1 VIKMIFLLLG
11 WMAGAS
17 MAFSATAESF
27 FWYDRASWFGGF
39 SAIEVTDDG
48 RGFVALS
55 DRGRIVEGQFV
66 RDPAGRILD
75 MVVDR
80 HDALRDAA
88 GRPLGGAMDDGEG
101 LAIGP
106 DGRIYVSFEGVA
118 RVRVERAAGAPPVD
132 LPRHPAFDAFEA
144 NRSFEALAVTPQGAV
159 LVIPEDV
166 PGGGDSP
173 VWRFDGTGWDIAF
186 HVPKDGSYQPVGADV
201 GPDGLLYLL
210 EREVTGL
217 GFRSRVRVFGLNG
230 DGGAVIYE
238 SRAGQHDNLEGISV
252 WSDGGAIVM
261 TMIADDNFRFFQRT
275 EVVELRLPQSAGGAM
290 SD

>member
-1 VIKMIFLLLG
+1 MIFLLLG

-80 HDALRDAA
+80 HDALRDVA
-88 GRPLGGAMDDGEG
+88 GRQLGGAMDDSEG
-101 LAIGP
+101 LAIGS
-106 DGRIYVSFEGVA
+106 DGRIFVSFEGVA
-118 RVRVERAAGAPPVD
+118 RVRVERAPGAPPVD
-132 LPRHPAFDAFEA
+132 LPRDPTFDAFES
-144 NRSFEALAVTPQGAV
+144 NRSFEALAVTPQGAI
-159 LVIPEDV
+159 LVIPEEV
-166 PGGGDSP
+166 PAGGDYP
-173 VWRFDGTGWDIAF
+173 VWRFDGNGWDIAF
-186 HVPKDGSYQPVGADV
+186 RVPRDGSYQPVGADV

-210 EREVTGL
+210 ERDVTGL
-217 GFRSRVRVFGLNG
+217 GFRSRVRVFGLDG
-230 DGGAVIYE
+230 DGGATIYE
-238 SRAGQHDNLEGISV
+238 SRAGLHDNLEGISV
-252 WSDGGAIVM
+252 WSDGGAVVM

-275 EVVELRLPQSAGGAM
+275 EVVELRLPR
-290 SD
+290 